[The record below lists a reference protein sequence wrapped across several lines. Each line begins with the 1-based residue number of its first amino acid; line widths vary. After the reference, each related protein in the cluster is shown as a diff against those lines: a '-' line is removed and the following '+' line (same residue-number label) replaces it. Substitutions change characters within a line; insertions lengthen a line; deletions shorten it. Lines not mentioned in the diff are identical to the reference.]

1 MSAIIF
7 GSKKSLMRITNKLID
22 SNLSNIIYFDSGENE
37 IDIPMLSLLPFV
49 DFLFLGSDSHESPH
63 HERMLI
69 EAKASAV
76 PVIKEERIGQR
87 VSFP

>member
-22 SNLSNIIYFDSGENE
+22 SNFTNIIFLDSGNNKH
-37 IDIPMLSLLPFV
+37 DIPMVSFLAFV
-49 DFLFLGSDSHESPH
+49 DFLLLGSDSHESPH
-63 HERMLI
+63 LESMLI

-76 PVIKEERIGQR
+76 PVIKEERICQR